1 MVTAR
6 EGYPFGTRDMH
17 CIKQFIGR
25 RIAQLRIMLEHDQF
39 PNCHFAAGCTV
50 VIFKHIQDCLPQ
62 QLQVI
67 L

>member
-1 MVTAR
+1 MVAAR
-6 EGYPFGTRDMH
+6 ESDFLCVCDMN
-17 CIKQFIGR
+17 CVKKFIR
-25 RIAQLRIMLEHDQF
+25 WRIAQFRIMLEHDQF